1 MRFRTTIELG
11 GKTATGSRVP
21 PDVASVLGRTSD
33 QPFVT
38 IRGHTYQYRK
48 HQLRHVLSIEEGED
62 SRDATA
68 THRQGGQRAAGGEQ
82 LARHGRTA
90 SVGRKPCQGRAS
102 AG

>member
-1 MRFRTTIELG
+1 VRFRTTIELG
-11 GKTATGSRVP
+11 GKTASGSRVP

-38 IRGHTYQYRK
+38 IRGHTYRK
-48 HQLRHVLSIEEGED
+48 HQLRHVLIEEDED

-68 THRQGGQRAAGGEQ
+68 THRQGGQRAADAQQ

>member
-11 GKTATGSRVP
+11 GKTATGRRVP
-21 PDVASVLGRTSD
+21 PDVASALGRTSD
-33 QPFVT
+33 QPLVT
-38 IRGHTYQYRK
+38 IRGHTYRK
-48 HQLRHVLSIEEGED
+48 HQLRHVLSIEEAED

-68 THRQGGQRAAGGEQ
+68 TNRQGGQRAADAQQ

>member
-11 GKTATGSRVP
+11 GKTASGSRVP

-38 IRGHTYQYRK
+38 IRGHTYRK
-48 HQLRHVLSIEEGED
+48 HQLRHVLIEEDED

-68 THRQGGQRAAGGEQ
+68 THRQGGQRAADAKQ
-82 LARHGRTA
+82 LDRHGRTE